1 MVDKSTQ
8 KKVEELHNI
17 EENLRVI
24 LVQKQ
29 NLQIQLLEMEN
40 AISELEKTND
50 NAYKIVGAIMVEL
63 PSEEIKKDLNSKK
76 EIVEIKIKNLDKQEN
91 KLKEESNSIQK
102 EVLSALKE

>member
-1 MVDKSTQ
+1 M
-8 KKVEELHNI
+8 
-17 EENLRVI
+17 
-24 LVQKQ
+24 
-29 NLQIQLLEMEN
+29 
-40 AISELEKTND
+40 EKTND